1 MIYKWFPLQI
11 RKVNNETGILENVE
25 EKTMPWIFKYARGSS
40 CGYSIHS
47 EVYHSEVWFVV
58 HIVSY
63 EKPRYYYHLLVVFD
77 QDLNLLRYSAPFKFE
92 GECIEYCIGLVVE
105 DNKIIIPYSTMDRTT
120 KVAIYDKEYI
130 ESKMVYTYI

>member
-1 MIYKWFPLQI
+1 VYQ
-11 RKVNNETGILENVE
+11 
-25 EKTMPWIFKYARGSS
+25 
-40 CGYSIHS
+40 S
-47 EVYHSEVWFVV
+47 EVYQSEVYQSEAWFVV

-92 GECIEYCIGLVVE
+92 GECIEYCIGLVIE

-130 ESKMVYTYI
+130 ESKMVYTYK